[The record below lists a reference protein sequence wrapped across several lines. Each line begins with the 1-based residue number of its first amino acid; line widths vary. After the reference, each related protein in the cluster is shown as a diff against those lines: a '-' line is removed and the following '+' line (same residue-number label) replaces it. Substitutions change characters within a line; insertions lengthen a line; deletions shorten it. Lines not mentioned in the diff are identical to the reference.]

1 MQKIKHLTICCC
13 LFVLVNSS
21 MIAQKIT
28 RADYKIIPTVKSLL
42 MDTSKVFTLKEGMT
56 VAYDANNQKMK
67 RIADFLCQWVEQ
79 QTGVKLNSTTCKK
92 NAAIQLNIATPIG
105 KKKSKVALTK
115 QQEEAYSITINKKGE
130 AEFAIKTQN
139 EKTVAK
145 KIDEAQVEEF
155 KNTVQEQPKVLNA
168 YEKMIGLINS
178 YNFNEKITNL
188 LIQYFETWMNRRGRF
203 AEADA
208 LHGYIV
214 RAKINDLVSFKMS
227 DDDMITCIQ
236 NSIDRE
242 WFKFVDQ
249 RVSTQP
255 NVGPKQKV
263 NTSSHAN
270 FDKTTIT
277 SGTFT
282 EDDIQKLKE
291 KAKALNA
298 EGKKGTY

>member
-1 MQKIKHLTICCC
+1 MARKDFVKKPKNRDFMVLPALIFEDERISIGAKGLYAQLYYSSSSISSLEELTEVSTSTKEELDTFFDELVKIGYI
-13 LFVLVNSS
+13 V
-21 MIAQKIT
+21 
-28 RADYKIIPTVKSLL
+28 
-42 MDTSKVFTLKEGMT
+42 
-56 VAYDANNQKMK
+56 
-67 RIADFLCQWVEQ
+67 
-79 QTGVKLNSTTCKK
+79 
-92 NAAIQLNIATPIG
+92 
-105 KKKSKVALTK
+105 
-115 QQEEAYSITINKKGE
+115 INKKGE

-145 KIDEAQVEEF
+145 KIDEDKVEEF

-168 YEKMIGLINS
+168 YEKMVGLITS

-188 LIQYFETWMNRRGRF
+188 LIQYFESWMNKRGRF
-203 AEADA
+203 AEAEPI
-208 LHGYIV
+208 HGYIV

-249 RVSTQP
+249 RAGTQP
-255 NVGPKQKV
+255 KVEPKQKV

-277 SGTFT
+277 SGSFT
-282 EDDIQKLKE
+282 EEDIQKIKE
-291 KAKALNA
+291 QAEALDK

>member
-1 MQKIKHLTICCC
+1 MARKDFVKKPKNRDFMVLPALIFEDERLSIGAKGLYAQLYYSSSSISSLEELTEVSTSTKEELDTFFDELIKIGYI
-13 LFVLVNSS
+13 V
-21 MIAQKIT
+21 
-28 RADYKIIPTVKSLL
+28 
-42 MDTSKVFTLKEGMT
+42 
-56 VAYDANNQKMK
+56 
-67 RIADFLCQWVEQ
+67 
-79 QTGVKLNSTTCKK
+79 
-92 NAAIQLNIATPIG
+92 
-105 KKKSKVALTK
+105 
-115 QQEEAYSITINKKGE
+115 INKKGE

-155 KNTVQEQPKVLNA
+155 KNAVQEQPKVLNA
-168 YEKMIGLINS
+168 YEKMVGLINS

-203 AEADA
+203 ADADA
-208 LHGYIV
+208 LHGYVV

-249 RVSTQP
+249 RAGSQP
-255 NVGPKQKV
+255 KVEPKQRV
-263 NTSSHAN
+263 NTSSHAT
-270 FDKTTIT
+270 FDKTMIS
-277 SGTFT
+277 SGSYT
-282 EDDIQKLKE
+282 EEDIQKIKE
-291 KAKALNA
+291 RAEALDA

>member
-1 MQKIKHLTICCC
+1 MARKDFVKKPKNRDFMVLPALIFEDERLSIGAKGLYAQLYYSSSSISSLEELTEVSTSTKEELDTFFDELIKIGYI
-13 LFVLVNSS
+13 V
-21 MIAQKIT
+21 
-28 RADYKIIPTVKSLL
+28 
-42 MDTSKVFTLKEGMT
+42 
-56 VAYDANNQKMK
+56 
-67 RIADFLCQWVEQ
+67 
-79 QTGVKLNSTTCKK
+79 
-92 NAAIQLNIATPIG
+92 
-105 KKKSKVALTK
+105 
-115 QQEEAYSITINKKGE
+115 INKKGE

-168 YEKMIGLINS
+168 YEKMVGLINS

-208 LHGYIV
+208 LHGYVV

-249 RVSTQP
+249 RAGSQP
-255 NVGPKQKV
+255 KVEPKQRV
-263 NTSSHAN
+263 NTSSHAT
-270 FDKTTIT
+270 FDKTMIS
-277 SGTFT
+277 SGSYT
-282 EDDIQKLKE
+282 EEDIQKIKE
-291 KAKALNA
+291 RAEALDA

>member
-1 MQKIKHLTICCC
+1 MARKDFVKKPKNRDFMVLPALIFEDERLSVSAKGLYAQLYYSSSSISSLEELTEVSTSTKEELDAFFDELVKIG
-13 LFVLVNSS
+13 
-21 MIAQKIT
+21 
-28 RADYKIIPTVKSLL
+28 Y
-42 MDTSKVFTLKEGMT
+42 
-56 VAYDANNQKMK
+56 
-67 RIADFLCQWVEQ
+67 
-79 QTGVKLNSTTCKK
+79 
-92 NAAIQLNIATPIG
+92 
-105 KKKSKVALTK
+105 
-115 QQEEAYSITINKKGE
+115 ITINKKGE